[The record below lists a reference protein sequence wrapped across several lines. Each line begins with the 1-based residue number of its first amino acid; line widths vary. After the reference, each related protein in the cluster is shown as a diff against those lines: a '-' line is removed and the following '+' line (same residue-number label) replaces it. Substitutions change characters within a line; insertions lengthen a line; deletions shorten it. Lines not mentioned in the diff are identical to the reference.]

1 MSVTITV
8 SNEIAQH
15 LDGLSFGESA
25 GVDEKLHNLLK
36 AEYQRRLARYRLTD
50 RQLTSK
56 YNMDF
61 ASFETQQMT
70 KQLDYSWEVE
80 SDAMAWETAV
90 DGIQTM
96 QEQLRLLESQ
106 GRSSEA

>member
-8 SNEIAQH
+8 SSEIAQH
-15 LDGLSFGESA
+15 LNGLSFGESTD
-25 GVDEKLHNLLK
+25 VDQKLHNLLK

-61 ASFETQQMT
+61 ASFEDRQMT
-70 KQLDYSWEVE
+70 KQLGYSWEVE

-90 DGIQTM
+90 DGVQTM
-96 QEQLRLLESQ
+96 QEQLALLKPREN
-106 GRSSEA
+106 